1 MSEQRQKDCTT
12 VLPRKG
18 LLLLIL
24 VTNINHDRALI

>member
-24 VTNINHDRALI
+24 VANISHDKSLI